1 MREGW
6 KYCKLGDCVE
16 VINGLWTGKK
26 EPFVNVA
33 VIRNTNFSKDCK
45 LNLHDVAYID
55 VEIKQFSSRKLK
67 CGDIIIEKS
76 GGSEKQPVGRP
87 VLFNIAEGDY
97 SFSNFTATLRIKD
110 KVEIVSEFLQL
121 CLYSHYLKGETLK
134 MQSKTT
140 GLHNLDMKAF
150 LRLQIPNIPVLEQQ
164 RIVTELDLLSSIIE
178 KQKAQL
184 KELDTLAQSIFYDMF
199 GDSVT
204 NEKGWEIKSIMNI
217 GYVERGKGI
226 SKKDFVENGVPC
238 IHYGQLHTTFS
249 AFTTKHVSCIP
260 ENLLKKPSIAHKGD
274 LVMAITSEDVECSC
288 KSTAWMGDYDI
299 IVGSDAAIL
308 HHNQNG
314 IYLSYCTKT
323 ESFFNEKSKYA
334 KGFKVTHISTAEI
347 EQIPILIPPL
357 PLQQQF
363 ADKIQSIESQK
374 SAITK
379 SIAETQKLFDYTMDK
394 YFG

>member
-1 MREGW
+1 MKKQLYKIGQLCDVKTGKLDANASSENGVYPFFTCSKDPLRINSYSYDAECVLIAGNGDLNV
-6 KYCKLGDCVE
+6 KYYNGKFDAYQRTYIVTLKKNIKNITVHYLYTFFSLYIDILRQKSIGGVIKYIKLGDITE
-16 VINGLWTGKK
+16 AL
-26 EPFVNVA
+26 
-33 VIRNTNFSKDCK
+33 
-45 LNLHDVAYID
+45 
-55 VEIKQFSSRKLK
+55 
-67 CGDIIIEKS
+67 
-76 GGSEKQPVGRP
+76 
-87 VLFNIAEGDY
+87 
-97 SFSNFTATLRIKD
+97 
-110 KVEIVSEFLQL
+110 
-121 CLYSHYLKGETLK
+121 
-134 MQSKTT
+134 
-140 GLHNLDMKAF
+140 
-150 LRLQIPNIPVLEQQ
+150 IPVPPIEEQQ

-199 GDSVT
+199 GDPVT
-204 NEKGWEIKSIMNI
+204 NEKGWEIKSIMNF

-357 PLQQQF
+357 SLQQQF

>member
-6 KYCKLGDCVE
+6 KYCKLGEICKLYQPKTISSELLCSDGKYFVYGANGVIGRYNQYNHENAE
-16 VINGLWTGKK
+16 VLMTCRGATCGTINLSKPFSWINGNAMVVHPKFEYT
-26 EPFVNVA
+26 F
-33 VIRNTNFSKDCK
+33 
-45 LNLHDVAYID
+45 
-55 VEIKQFSSRKLK
+55 
-67 CGDIIIEKS
+67 
-76 GGSEKQPVGRP
+76 
-87 VLFNIAEGDY
+87 Y
-97 SFSNFTATLRIKD
+97 SN
-110 KVEIVSEFLQL
+110 EFLV
-121 CLYSHYLKGETLK
+121 YLLK
-134 MQSKTT
+134 SIDLSCVITGCAQPQITVQS
-140 GLHNLDMKAF
+140 LSPL
-150 LRLQIPNIPVLEQQ
+150 LIPVPPIEEQQ

-199 GDSVT
+199 GDPVT
-204 NEKGWEIKSIMNI
+204 NEKGWEIKSLMNI

>member
-1 MREGW
+1 MKKQLYKICQLCDVKTGKLDANASSENGVYPFFTCSKDPLRINSYSYDAECVLIAGNGDLNV
-6 KYCKLGDCVE
+6 KYYNGKFDAYQRTYIVTLKKNIKNITVHYLYTFFSLYIDILRQKSIGGVIKYIKLGDITE
-16 VINGLWTGKK
+16 AL
-26 EPFVNVA
+26 
-33 VIRNTNFSKDCK
+33 
-45 LNLHDVAYID
+45 
-55 VEIKQFSSRKLK
+55 
-67 CGDIIIEKS
+67 
-76 GGSEKQPVGRP
+76 
-87 VLFNIAEGDY
+87 
-97 SFSNFTATLRIKD
+97 
-110 KVEIVSEFLQL
+110 
-121 CLYSHYLKGETLK
+121 
-134 MQSKTT
+134 
-140 GLHNLDMKAF
+140 
-150 LRLQIPNIPVLEQQ
+150 IPVPPIEEQQ

-199 GDSVT
+199 GDPVT

-379 SIAETQKLFDYTMDK
+379 SIAETQKLFDYTMDN

>member
-1 MREGW
+1 MEKQLYKIGQLCDVKTGKLDANASSENGAYPFFTCSKDPLRINFYSYDAECVLIAGNGDLNV
-6 KYCKLGDCVE
+6 KYYNGKFDAYQRTYIVTLKKNIQNITVYYLYLFFSFYIDILRQKSIGGVIKYIKLGDITE
-16 VINGLWTGKK
+16 AL
-26 EPFVNVA
+26 
-33 VIRNTNFSKDCK
+33 
-45 LNLHDVAYID
+45 
-55 VEIKQFSSRKLK
+55 
-67 CGDIIIEKS
+67 
-76 GGSEKQPVGRP
+76 
-87 VLFNIAEGDY
+87 
-97 SFSNFTATLRIKD
+97 
-110 KVEIVSEFLQL
+110 
-121 CLYSHYLKGETLK
+121 
-134 MQSKTT
+134 
-140 GLHNLDMKAF
+140 
-150 LRLQIPNIPVLEQQ
+150 IPVPSIEEQQ
-164 RIVTELDLLSSIIE
+164 RIVAELDLLSSIIE

-184 KELDTLAQSIFYDMF
+184 KELDSLAQSIFYDMF
-199 GDSVT
+199 GDPVT

-217 GYVERGKGI
+217 GYVERGKSI

-238 IHYGQLHTTFS
+238 IHYGQLHTTFG

-260 ENLLKKPSIAHKGD
+260 ENLIKKPSIAHKGD
-274 LVMAITSEDVECSC
+274 LIMAITSEDVECSC

-323 ESFFNEKSKYA
+323 ESFFLEKSKYA

-363 ADKIQSIESQK
+363 ADKIQSIEFQK

>member
-6 KYCKLGDCVE
+6 KYCKLGDVAEIIGGSTPDTKIKEYWEGDNCWVTPAE
-16 VINGLWTGKK
+16 LNGNKYQGTTERQISDLAVNRTNLKLLPTGTVLLSSRAPIGKVAITTMPMYCNQGFKNAICGKK
-26 EPFVNVA
+26 LYNEYLYWYFIYSCDYLKSLGTGA
-33 VIRNTNFSKDCK
+33 TFKEISKK
-45 LNLHDVAYID
+45 TTEN
-55 VEIKQFSSRKLK
+55 
-67 CGDIIIEKS
+67 III
-76 GGSEKQPVGRP
+76 PVP
-87 VLFNIAEGDY
+87 PIE
-97 SFSNFTATLRIKD
+97 
-110 KVEIVSEFLQL
+110 
-121 CLYSHYLKGETLK
+121 
-134 MQSKTT
+134 
-140 GLHNLDMKAF
+140 
-150 LRLQIPNIPVLEQQ
+150 EQQ

-184 KELDTLAQSIFYDMF
+184 RELDTLAQSIFYDMF
-199 GDSVT
+199 GDPVT